1 MKLRYLVA
9 ATIALS
15 ISVPAFAADNID
27 TLFKDSNCNN
37 CHAKLHDMVG
47 PSINAVAKKYKGN
60 KDAQA
65 MLEKK
70 VREGGTVTAGVLSM
84 PATPASVS
92 DETIKTLVAWMLA
105 QEGEALFKQSNCTTC
120 HAADKK
126 LVGPALKSI
135 AAKYAGDKTAQ
146 DKLVLKV
153 RKGGSG
159 SFGSMP
165 MPAADKSISDA
176 SIHTIVEWILAQPA
190 TAAAAPVEE
199 TQDSAKKKTDKKA
212 K

>member
-1 MKLRYLVA
+1 MKFRYLVA
-9 ATIALS
+9 MTLALS
-15 ISVPAFAADNID
+15 VSASAFAADNAE

-37 CHAKLHDMVG
+37 CHASRHEMVG
-47 PSINAVAKKYKGN
+47 PSIDAVAKKYSGN

-70 VREGGTVTAGVLSM
+70 VRDGGTPAAGVLSM

-92 DETIKTLVAWMLA
+92 DEDIKVLVTWMLA
-105 QEGEALFKQSNCTTC
+105 QEGETLFKQSNCTTC
-120 HAADKK
+120 HAVDKK
-126 LVGPALKSI
+126 IVGPSLKSI
-135 AAKYAGDKTAQ
+135 AAKYAGNKEAQ
-146 DKLVLKV
+146 NKLTLKV

-165 MPAADKSISDA
+165 MPAADKSISDV
-176 SIHTIVEWILAQPA
+176 SIYTIVEWILAQPA
-190 TAAAAPVEE
+190 SPTAEPQEE
-199 TQDSAKKKTDKKA
+199 AKENKKAKTDKKT